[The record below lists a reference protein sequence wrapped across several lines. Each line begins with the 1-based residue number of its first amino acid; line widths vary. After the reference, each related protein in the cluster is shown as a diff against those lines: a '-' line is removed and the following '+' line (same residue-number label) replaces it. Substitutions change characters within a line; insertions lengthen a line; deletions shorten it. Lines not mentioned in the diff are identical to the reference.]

1 MEGVVILE
9 DEEDLLEED
18 ADLNSGSRIQ
28 DVPGSVSQDVDPP
41 GMRLFSGDSGQR
53 GQEFSLMM
61 KS

>member
-28 DVPGSVSQDVDPP
+28 DVPRRESQNVDPP

-53 GQEFSLMM
+53 GQEFSLTM

>member
-9 DEEDLLEED
+9 DKEDLLEKD
-18 ADLNSGSRIQ
+18 ADLDSGSRIQ

-53 GQEFSLMM
+53 GLEFSLMM